1 MPQGLTAWQDSLVD
15 PYLQG
20 LGSVH
25 QVADPVGQLVLS
37 QAYDPSGN
45 LLRQSALGSQRSA
58 YGFAGE
64 EQDSVIG
71 QLFLRART

>member
-1 MPQGLTAWQDSLVD
+1 MPQGLTAWQDSLVY

-20 LGSVH
+20 LGSVR
-25 QVADPVGQLVLS
+25 QVGQLVLS